1 MRRPHITSWSLGL
14 FLYMPTHLSPLQV
27 TPSSTPKDSLILRVD
42 VNQVP
47 ILLHLF
53 SKHMQ
58 GGNFIYKKKKRQ
70 SKYNGKNMYIIVE
83 KQSSIKSKKQK
94 HSPPYPR
101 NI

>member
-1 MRRPHITSWSLGL
+1 MWQPCITSWSLGL
-14 FLYMPTHLSPLQV
+14 LLYMPNHLLPLQV
-27 TPSSTPKDSLILRVD
+27 TPSSTPKDSLTLRVD

-70 SKYNGKNMYIIVE
+70 RKYNDKIMYIIVE
-83 KQSSIKSKKQK
+83 KQSSIKSKKQ
-94 HSPPYPR
+94 
-101 NI
+101 

>member
-1 MRRPHITSWSLGL
+1 
-14 FLYMPTHLSPLQV
+14 MPNPLSPLQV
-27 TPSSTPKDSLILRVD
+27 TPSSTLKDLRILSVN

-58 GGNFIYKKKKRQ
+58 GGNFIYKTKKTKTRL
-70 SKYNGKNMYIIVE
+70 SKYNSKNTYIVVE

-94 HSPPYPR
+94 HSPPPPR

>member
-1 MRRPHITSWSLGL
+1 MRRPRITSWSLGL

-58 GGNFIYKKKKRQ
+58 DGNFIYKKKK
-70 SKYNGKNMYIIVE
+70 KGKANTMAKICTLL
-83 KQSSIKSKKQK
+83 
-94 HSPPYPR
+94 
-101 NI
+101 